1 MMQNRIVNMNLPQ
14 CLIINYPVTGL
25 SLNFSTQ
32 HDSPVDLTYLP
43 VFMTR
48 LTSVLIYE
56 CTSWFNHTS
65 LNDIS
70 MDNLTRH
77 IYKLCEKDLV
87 TTVMDMVTGVL
98 DTEVFDDTV
107 YAAVVTFL
115 LHNPDWL
122 VSVVYPILF
131 TAKSLAL
138 YSYIINISSIN
149 ADNLIVHLDY
159 TIAPIGYYKDENF
172 IEC

>member
-1 MMQNRIVNMNLPQ
+1 
-14 CLIINYPVTGL
+14 
-25 SLNFSTQ
+25 
-32 HDSPVDLTYLP
+32 
-43 VFMTR
+43 
-48 LTSVLIYE
+48 
-56 CTSWFNHTS
+56 
-65 LNDIS
+65 

-87 TTVMDMVTGVL
+87 TTVMDMVTGAL

-115 LHNPDWL
+115 LHNPEWL

-159 TIAPIGYYKDENF
+159 TIAPIGYYKDESF
-172 IEC
+172 IECWL